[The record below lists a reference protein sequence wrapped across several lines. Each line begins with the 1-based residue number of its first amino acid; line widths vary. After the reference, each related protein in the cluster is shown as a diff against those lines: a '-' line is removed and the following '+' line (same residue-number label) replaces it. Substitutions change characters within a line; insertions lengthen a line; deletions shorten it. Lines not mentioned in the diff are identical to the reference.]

1 MNTEKKSFV
10 LYNDY
15 KETFED
21 LTDEEAGKLIKH
33 IFSYIN
39 SEDKTLDDRYLKI
52 AFNPIKRQL
61 ERDFD
66 KWEGIKQKRS
76 KAGKKSAEVRK
87 QKSTNS
93 TSVKSVQHTS
103 TNSTVNDNVNVND
116 NVIYYDTDSFLIDLE
131 ENSDWID
138 TFYSKYKIK
147 KGKLTSVVNDFINNL
162 KLKNKEHTSLK
173 DTLEHFT
180 NWCNIQDNKSQFD
193 KYKNTTWKKP
203 NYYI

>member
-1 MNTEKKSFV
+1 MNKEKKSFV

-39 SEDKTLDDRYLKI
+39 SEGKTLDDRYLKI

-103 TNSTVNDNVNVND
+103 TNLTVNDNVNVND
-116 NVIYYDTDSFLIDLE
+116 NVIYYDTDNFLLE
-131 ENSDWID
+131 IEKNSDWID

-147 KGKLTSVVNDFINNL
+147 KGKLTNVVKDFINNL
-162 KLKNKEHTSLK
+162 KLKNKQHANLE

-203 NYYI
+203 NYY